1 MSSSLKRRIGE
12 ALLLVVILFMVMSIC
27 YKLLLPREDWL
38 SYSIIWSICWAL
50 GHFVAKS
57 IATIFDKGIGY
68 FLLVDLVII
77 FVVLIVVTF
86 IFGVVISLPTWKEFL
101 GKTVAPFSIA
111 LVINSNWKRD

>member
-77 FVVLIVVTF
+77 FVV
-86 IFGVVISLPTWKEFL
+86 ISLPTWKEFL

>member
-12 ALLLVVILFMVMSIC
+12 ALLLVVILFMIMSIC

-38 SYSIIWSICWAL
+38 SYSIIWSICCAL

-68 FLLVDLVII
+68 FLLVDLMII
-77 FVVLIVVTF
+77 LVAIIVVTF
-86 IFGVVISLPTWKEFL
+86 IFGVVISFPTWKEIL
-101 GKTVAPFSIA
+101 GKTVVPFGFA
-111 LVINSNWKRD
+111 LVISNNWKRD